1 MNISVR
7 SANGVEVLEFE
18 GKLDAQGSAE
28 AQAKLAQLIEAGKR
42 TIVANFEKLDYIN
55 STGIRVLVA
64 VAKQLKAVD
73 GELRIC
79 SLNEFVREVLDISG
93 YTMIFKVFVSET
105 EALEGL

>member
-1 MNISVR
+1 M
-7 SANGVEVLEFE
+7 
-18 GKLDAQGSAE
+18 DAQGSAE
-28 AQAKLAQLIEAGKR
+28 AQAQLARLIEAGKR

-64 VAKQLKAVD
+64 VAKQLKAVG

-79 SLNEFVREVLDISG
+79 SLNEVVREVLDISG
-93 YTMIFKVFVSET
+93 FTLIFKVFGSEA

>member
-7 SANGVEVLEFE
+7 ATNGVEVLEFK
-18 GKLDAQGSAE
+18 GKMDAHGSAE
-28 AQAKLAQLIEAGKR
+28 AQAQLARLIEAGKR

-55 STGIRVLVA
+55 STGIRVLVV

-79 SLNEFVREVLDISG
+79 SLTEVVREILDISG
-93 YTMIFKVFVSET
+93 FTMIFKVFGSET